1 MSRTETQVE
10 NQGRNF
16 HCWDHR
22 RLLLKTNPK
31 FFDPKI
37 EEELTAKL
45 ITTSFS
51 NFSAWHYRS
60 KLLDLSITEIAL
72 REMELVLNAVFTD
85 PADSSSWIYHRYIIA
100 NSLQNSG
107 NYLLPEVAFLW
118 DFRSHENLKS
128 FNL

>member
-22 RLLLKTNPK
+22 RLLLKTE

-60 KLLDLSITEIAL
+60 KLLDLSRTEIAL

-85 PADSSSWIYHRYIIA
+85 PADSSSWLYHRYIIA

-107 NYLLPEVAFLW
+107 HYLLPEVAFLW
-118 DFRSHENLKS
+118 DFLSHENLKS
-128 FNL
+128 LNL

>member
-22 RLLLKTNPK
+22 RLLLRTNPT
-31 FFDPKI
+31 FFDLKI
-37 EEELTAKL
+37 EEEITTKL

-60 KLLDLSITEIAL
+60 KLLNLAETKIAE
-72 REMELVLNAVFTD
+72 RELELVLNAVFTD
-85 PADSSSWIYHRYIIA
+85 PADSSSWIYHRYLIA
-100 NSLQNSG
+100 KSPTNSG
-107 NYLLPEVAFLW
+107 LSQNKIFKISPKIGLP
-118 DFRSHENLKS
+118 SIS
-128 FNL
+128 F

>member
-22 RLLLKTNPK
+22 RLLLRTNPT
-31 FFDPKI
+31 FFDLKI
-37 EEELTAKL
+37 EEELTTKL

-60 KLLDLSITEIAL
+60 KLLNLAETKIAV
-72 REMELVLNAVFTD
+72 REFELVLNAVFTD
-85 PADSSSWIYHRYIIA
+85 PADSSSWIYHRYLIA
-100 NSLQNSG
+100 KSPTNSG
-107 NYLLPEVAFLW
+107 F
-118 DFRSHENLKS
+118 KS
-128 FNL
+128 K